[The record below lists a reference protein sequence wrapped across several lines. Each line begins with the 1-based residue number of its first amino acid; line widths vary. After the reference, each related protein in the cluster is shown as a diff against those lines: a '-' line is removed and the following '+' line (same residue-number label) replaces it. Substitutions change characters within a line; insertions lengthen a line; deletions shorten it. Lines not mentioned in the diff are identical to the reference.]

1 MRDRP
6 FAYSWAVA
14 QWLGD
19 VEILVPNVPAD
30 VVLALIHVESSG
42 DPGARKSD
50 KSQFYGLLQAGRAV
64 GIDVGMRD
72 LGVKTTANLHNNPQA
87 ALRTFSALVSRY
99 ESVTKVDGVM
109 DPKRVALLWKAG
121 VGFTKDVNALCSTG
135 VEWDEAIAM
144 VSDLKGFSPAEYLHW
159 FSSAYDVWH
168 ERVTCGRP

>member
-1 MRDRP
+1 MRDRQ

-19 VEILVPNVPAD
+19 IEMLVPNVPPA

-42 DPGARKSD
+42 DASARKSD

-72 LGVKTTANLHNNPQA
+72 MGVQTTAKLHGNGPA
-87 ALRTFSALVSRY
+87 ALRTFSALVTRY
-99 ESVTKVDGVM
+99 ESVTKDGDMM

-121 VGFTKDVNALCSTG
+121 VGFTKDVNALCKTG
-135 VEWDEAIAM
+135 VEWDEAIDM
-144 VSDLKGFSPAEYLHW
+144 VSEVKGFSPAEYLHW
-159 FSSAYDVWH
+159 FCSAYDVWS
-168 ERVTCGRP
+168 ERTTCGRP